1 MILFSTTSCLEQVS
15 ADGPSGTAGPG
26 WSGLSAGVV
35 QTTVSHLLKFVR
47 EISGGLGPADNNNH
61 HNNKRQKRLENM

>member
-15 ADGPSGTAGPG
+15 ADGLSGTAGPG

-35 QTTVSHLLKFVR
+35 QTTVSRLLKFVR
-47 EISGGLGPADNNNH
+47 EISGGLGPADNH